1 MRWNADMAAGK
12 GGVAGAALALVLWAG
27 TACTQQQAGDVL
39 FKAAEGT
46 ARAACENAGNC
57 RNTCPD
63 GSVMRGPFYR
73 CP

>member
-1 MRWNADMAAGK
+1 MIWTAGMGRGK
-12 GGVAGAALALVLWAG
+12 SGLTLAALGLTVWA
-27 TACTQQQAGDVL
+27 TMACTPRQAGDVL
-39 FKAAEGT
+39 VKAAEGT

-63 GSVMRGPFYR
+63 GSTARGPFYR